1 MIIGVVGAG
10 AIGGYCGAVLSR
22 AGHDVIFAARGK
34 HLEAMKERGL
44 LVHNDAGTF
53 RVDGHFTADLKEMS
67 RAELILFTVSST
79 DTLVAGR
86 ELLPWLKKDAGILT
100 LQNGVDNEEILAGL
114 FGKNRVLSGVA
125 YLTVILEA
133 PGVLRQKKLQSLL
146 IGALDESGRI
156 RAESACR
163 MFQAA
168 GMECELSEQ
177 IMVEKWSKLLIN
189 SVFNP
194 IAAFNRV
201 TVGEI
206 LDDENLRAT
215 AERSLTEAVQ
225 IGSALG
231 IPVKQELID
240 GFFEEAESARKHRP
254 SMLQHREQGKQME
267 VESLC
272 GYFVRKGQAL
282 GIDTP
287 SFSTLYEALSK
298 INAENRKKG

>member
-1 MIIGVVGAG
+1 MVIGVVGAG
-10 AIGGYCGAVLSR
+10 AIGGYCGAMLSR

-34 HLEAMKERGL
+34 HLDAMKERGL
-44 LVHNDAGTF
+44 LVHSDAGTF
-53 RVDGHFTADLKEMS
+53 RVNGRFTADLKEIS
-67 RAELILFTVSST
+67 RAELVLFTVSST
-79 DTLVAGR
+79 DTLTAAN
-86 ELLPWLKKDAGILT
+86 ELLHWLRKDAGILT
-100 LQNGVDNEEILAGL
+100 LQNGVDNEEMLTGL
-114 FGKNRVLSGVA
+114 FGKDRVLSGVA

-146 IGALDESGRI
+146 IGALDERGRE
-156 RAESACR
+156 RAESACQL
-163 MFQAA
+163 FQAT
-168 GMECELSEQ
+168 GMECEMSEQ
-177 IMVEKWSKLLIN
+177 IMAEKWSKLLIN
-189 SVFNP
+189 AVFNP

-206 LDDENLRAT
+206 LDDKILRAT
-215 AERSLTEAVQ
+215 AERSLAEAVQ

-231 IPVKQELID
+231 VPVKRELID

-287 SFSTLYEALSK
+287 GFSALYEALSK
-298 INAENRKKG
+298 INAENAKKG